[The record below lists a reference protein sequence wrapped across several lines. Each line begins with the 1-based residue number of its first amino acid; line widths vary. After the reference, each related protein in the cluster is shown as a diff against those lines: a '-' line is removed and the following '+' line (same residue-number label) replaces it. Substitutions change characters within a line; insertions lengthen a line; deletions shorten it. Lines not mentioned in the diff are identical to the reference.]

1 MLKFYHDFPI
11 DFIGGQCFCRNPSD
25 DDLERYEMEVSKDF
39 PFHEKQNIEV
49 SS

>member
-1 MLKFYHDFPI
+1 M
-11 DFIGGQCFCRNPSD
+11 FCRNPSD
-25 DDLERYEMEVSKDF
+25 NDLERYKTEVSKDF